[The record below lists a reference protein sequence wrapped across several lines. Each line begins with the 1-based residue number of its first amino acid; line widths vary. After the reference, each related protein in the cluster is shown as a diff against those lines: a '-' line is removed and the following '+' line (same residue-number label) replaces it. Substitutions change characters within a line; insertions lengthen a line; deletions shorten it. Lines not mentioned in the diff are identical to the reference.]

1 MHRIFNAT
9 ALEELEGC
17 MPQALRQAGFSAQLD
32 RAPGSNRLALVQ
44 GYFPF
49 SLHKT
54 LSPQVSAT
62 VTLAP
67 RDVRLHVTVGPDSTP
82 ALAAQCASLD
92 EAASAYVEWLARA
105 EDSAYRFLAGL
116 DIDRARLEAA
126 GLGADLPV
134 RTSLYAK
141 LADDAGTPVRAD
153 FDLSGVGGAVA
164 RVTVSPVERVASF
177 GIVGRAVPVVGKPAI
192 ASLPFADIADLDAWC
207 WSYLATVH
215 LDPTELLPVEDA
227 RLVVAAMERAS

>member
-1 MHRIFNAT
+1 MHRIFNAP

-17 MPQALRQAGFSAQLD
+17 MPLALRQAGFSAQLD

-67 RDVRLHVTVGPDSTP
+67 RDVRLYVTSGLDSAP

-105 EDSAYRFLAGL
+105 EDSAYRFLTGL
-116 DIDRARLEAA
+116 DLDRERLEAA

-134 RTSLYAK
+134 RTSFYAK
-141 LADDAGTPVRAD
+141 LADGAGTPVRAD

-192 ASLPFADIADLDAWC
+192 AALPFAEIADLDAWC
-207 WSYLATVH
+207 WSYLATLH
-215 LDPTELLPVEDA
+215 LDPAELLPVEDA
-227 RLVVAAMERAS
+227 RQLVASIERAS

>member
-1 MHRIFNAT
+1 MHRIFNAP

-17 MPQALRQAGFSAQLD
+17 MPLALRQAGFSAQLD

-44 GYFPF
+44 GFFPF

-67 RDVRLHVTVGPDSTP
+67 GDVRLYVKSGLDATP
-82 ALAAQCASLD
+82 SLVASCASLD

-105 EDSAYRFLAGL
+105 EDSAYKLLTGL
-116 DIDRARLEAA
+116 DLDRERLEAA

-141 LADDAGTPVRAD
+141 LADGAGTPVRAD
-153 FDLSGVGGAVA
+153 FDLSGVDGATA

-192 ASLPFADIADLDAWC
+192 VALPFADMGDVDAWC
-207 WSYLATVH
+207 WSYFSTVC
-215 LDPTELLPVEDA
+215 LDPAELLPVEDA
-227 RLVVAAMERAS
+227 KLVVASMERAS